1 MYIQNK
7 GQILIEVMVALSVVV
22 IAFSGILGLLGTSV
36 ALTTTISDRYIGTYL
51 AAEGIEIVKNIIDE
65 NYYRRIAFNACCL
78 GSGLTDGLYYMDY
91 LTTSD
96 TAKNINIETNLKYD
110 PSTQRYSYGGPENS
124 RFRREIQI
132 ENVHSPQAIRVTSRV
147 FWTGKGG
154 NFEVEVGDVFTK
166 WWGN

>member
-65 NYYRRIAFNACCL
+65 NYYRNSAFNA
-78 GSGLTDGLYYMDY
+78 GLIDGVYYMDY
-91 LTTSD
+91 LTTSN
-96 TAKNINIETNLKYD
+96 TTNSVSVEMNLKYN
-110 PSTQRYSYGGPENS
+110 PATQRYSYGGPENS

-132 ENVHSPQAIRVTSRV
+132 ENVNNPRAIRVTSRV
-147 FWTGKGG
+147 FWAGKGG
-154 NFEVEVGDVFTK
+154 NFDIEIGDVFTQ

>member
-1 MYIQNK
+1 MHIQNK

-51 AAEGIEIVKNIIDE
+51 AAEGVEIVKNIIDE
-65 NYYRRIAFNACCL
+65 NYYRNIAFNA
-78 GSGLTDGLYYMDY
+78 GLTDGMYYMDY
-91 LTTSD
+91 LTTSN
-96 TAKNINIETNLKYD
+96 TTNSVSVEMNLRYD
-110 PSTQRYSYGGPENS
+110 PSTQRYSYVGPENS

-147 FWTGKGG
+147 FWSGKGG
-154 NFEVEVGDVFTK
+154 NFEVAVGDVFTK